1 MSIELTTIALFTTF
15 MILLLTGLPIA
26 WTMGATA
33 VIFTLILFSPA
44 VMNMTVTRIYI
55 LSGNYALIA
64 VPLFI
69 FMGTILQKSGVT
81 EKLFQAVYIWF
92 GKIKGGLA
100 ITTVIAC
107 TIMGALVGVVGA
119 EVVTFGII
127 ALPAMLERKYDRNIA
142 LGCISAGGGLAS
154 LIPPSVVFILYGMVC
169 GVSIGELYIAGVIP
183 GLILA
188 TGFIIYIAIRCLINP
203 KLGPAAPLVERN
215 IPLKQKLILLKGLI
229 LPAMIIL
236 LVLGT
241 IYAGIATATEAGGL
255 GCVGAMLSAA
265 IHRKLTFKGVQES
278 LYMTAIVS
286 GMIVWLL
293 FGSQAIIGVFT
304 LTGGT
309 EFVKNALLS
318 LELGKW
324 GTLIV
329 MQLILIFLGC
339 LIDWIG
345 ILMLTMP
352 LFLPILKVFDVDL
365 VWFGVLFC
373 MNMQISYISP
383 PFGPAAFYLK
393 SVTPPEITLDDIFKS
408 IWPFLVI
415 VLVVLALCLIFPQ
428 ISLWL
433 PSKMMPK

>member
-1 MSIELTTIALFTTF
+1 MSIEITTLALFATF

-26 WTMGATA
+26 WAMGATA
-33 VIFTLILFSPA
+33 SIFTLILFNPA

-55 LSGNYALIA
+55 LSGNYALVA

-92 GKIKGGLA
+92 GKIKGGFA

-188 TGFIIYIAIRCLINP
+188 TGFIIYIAIRCIINP
-203 KLGPAAPLVERN
+203 KLGPPAPLEERD
-215 IPLKQKLILLKGLI
+215 IPLKQKLILLQGLI
-229 LPAMIIL
+229 LPAMIIM

-241 IYAGIATATEAGGL
+241 IYTGIATATEAGGL
-255 GCVGAMLSAA
+255 GCIGALLSAS
-265 IHRKLTFKGVQES
+265 INKRLTLRGVQDS
-278 LYMTAIVS
+278 LCTTAVVS

-304 LTGGT
+304 LAGGT

-324 GTLIV
+324 GMLIV
-329 MQLILIFLGC
+329 MQIILIFLGF

-393 SVTPPEITLDDIFKS
+393 SVAPQDISLDDIFKS
-408 IWPFLVI
+408 IWPFMVVQ
-415 VLVVLALCLIFPQ
+415 VLVLAIVLIFPEL
-428 ISLWL
+428 SLWL
-433 PSKMMPK
+433 PRMIMKN

>member
-33 VIFTLILFSPA
+33 VIFTLILFNPA

-169 GVSIGELYIAGVIP
+169 GVSIGELYLAGVVP

-188 TGFIIYIAIRCLINP
+188 TGFIIYITIRCLINP
-203 KLGPAAPLVERN
+203 KLGPAAPLEERN
-215 IPLKQKLILLKGLI
+215 IPLKEKLVLLKGLI

-236 LVLGT
+236 LVLGS

-286 GMIVWLL
+286 AMIVWLL

-304 LTGGT
+304 LAGGT

-329 MQLILIFLGC
+329 MNLILIFLGC

-393 SVTPPEITLDDIFKS
+393 SVTPPEISLDDIFKS
-408 IWPFLVI
+408 IWPFLVV
-415 VLVVLALCLIFPQ
+415 VLVVLSLCLIFPQ

-433 PSKMMPK
+433 PSKMMAK

>member
-1 MSIELTTIALFTTF
+1 MSIEITTLALFATF
-15 MILLLTGLPIA
+15 IILLITGLPIA
-26 WTMGATA
+26 WVMGATA
-33 VIFTLILFSPA
+33 SIFILILFSPA

-55 LSGNYALIA
+55 LSSNYALIA

-127 ALPAMLERKYDRNIA
+127 ALPAMLQRNYDKNIA

-183 GLILA
+183 GLLLA
-188 TGFIIYIAIRCLINP
+188 TCFIIYIAVRCLINP
-203 KLGPAAPLVERN
+203 NLGPPAPLEERD
-215 IPLKQKLILLKGLI
+215 IPLKRKMVLLKGLF
-229 LPAMIIL
+229 LPAMIIA

-241 IYAGIATATEAGGL
+241 IYTGIATATEAGGL
-255 GCVGAMLSAA
+255 GCIGALLSAS
-265 IHRKLTFKGVQES
+265 INKRLTLKGVQDS
-278 LYMTAIVS
+278 LYTTALVS

-304 LTGGT
+304 LAGGT
-309 EFVKNALLS
+309 EFVKNALIS
-318 LELGKW
+318 LDLGKW

-329 MQLILIFLGC
+329 MQIILIFLGC

-352 LFLPILKVFDVDL
+352 LFLPILKVFNVDL

-393 SVTPPEITLDDIFKS
+393 SVAPKDITLDDIFKS
-408 IWPFLVI
+408 IWPFMVC
-415 VLVVLALCLIFPQ
+415 VVFVLALILIFPQ
-428 ISLWL
+428 LSLWL
-433 PSKMMPK
+433 PSMIMK

>member
-1 MSIELTTIALFTTF
+1 
-15 MILLLTGLPIA
+15 
-26 WTMGATA
+26 
-33 VIFTLILFSPA
+33 
-44 VMNMTVTRIYI
+44 
-55 LSGNYALIA
+55 
-64 VPLFI
+64 
-69 FMGTILQKSGVT
+69 
-81 EKLFQAVYIWF
+81 
-92 GKIKGGLA
+92 
-100 ITTVIAC
+100 
-107 TIMGALVGVVGA
+107 VGA

-169 GVSIGELYIAGVIP
+169 GVSIGELYLAGVVP

-188 TGFIIYIAIRCLINP
+188 TGFIIYISIRCWLNP
-203 KLGPAAPLVERN
+203 SLGPAAPVEERN
-215 IPLKQKLILLKGLI
+215 IPLKNKLILLKGLI
-229 LPAMIIL
+229 LPALIIL
-236 LVLGT
+236 LVLGS

-255 GCVGAMLSAA
+255 GCLGAMFSAA
-265 IHRKLTFKGVQES
+265 VNQKLTFKGVQDS
-278 LYMTAIVS
+278 LYTTAIVS

-304 LTGGT
+304 LAGGT

-324 GTLIV
+324 GMLVV
-329 MQLILIFLGC
+329 MQIILIFLGC

-365 VWFGVLFC
+365 VWFGVIFC

-383 PFGPAAFYLK
+383 PFGPACFYLK
-393 SVTPPEITLDDIFKS
+393 SVAPPEITLDDIFKS
-408 IWPFLVI
+408 IWPFMVVDVA
-415 VLVVLALCLIFPQ
+415 VLSLCLIFPEL
-428 ISLWL
+428 SLWL
-433 PSKMMPK
+433 PSMMMAK

>member
-408 IWPFLVI
+408 IWPFLVV